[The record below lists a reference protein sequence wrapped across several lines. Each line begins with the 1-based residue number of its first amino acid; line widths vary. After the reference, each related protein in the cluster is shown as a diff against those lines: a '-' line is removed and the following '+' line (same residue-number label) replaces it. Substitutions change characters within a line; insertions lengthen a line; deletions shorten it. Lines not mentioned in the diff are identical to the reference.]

1 YGERIASMLRS
12 RRRYDDSLAAWRAL
26 EKMVPEESRFAA
38 EIGEILEIQGD
49 AEGAKAAYRRS
60 LAARHQPKLWRALI
74 ALEKAQFDFAKAWE
88 PDMKELLDRLPATE
102 ELKKKYP
109 RAVAITV
116 LDHAVVRVND
126 DGSAV
131 NFVHLVFKLLDE
143 KGVAKY
149 HDVQR
154 VGEMLEIRAILPDG
168 TVMLPT
174 GLKRRPFNM
183 EGLVP
188 GTVIVHRY
196 VSSQAA
202 SPRGGYD
209 GSEFFFQDREL
220 RNDPNPVLLSRFVV
234 IAPKGMKLEPVVRN
248 FDGEPQTKELD
259 GAVATIWEKRDMPRI
274 TAEYLMPPNDKV
286 IPLVDYSR
294 PEDFG
299 GANWKYLGERKTTWP
314 TPLLEDALADALA
327 GATADREKLEAIY
340 RYVNTE
346 ITGDRGTS
354 RYPSGILVEK
364 AGNRA
369 QLFEALVRTAGI
381 AYRTGRAMAWNG
393 VGIDLK
399 RPDASAFKRRFL
411 WLMPKVGD
419 PIAHFMG
426 ARLAPFGL
434 VPAAYR
440 GSAVFLASEE
450 GGRII
455 RLREG
460 GPDVS
465 LSSSFQVALGKD
477 EESAS
482 VKGSVVYRSV
492 ASYRT
497 KRRVIEMSADDRRKY
512 AESQLTRYFANPE
525 LTRFEFPDLET
536 PGKPLRFLVEGTM
549 KTYLAAQGD
558 VFVADLGLPASGMTS
573 RFVQRVERTYD
584 LVLTRTRHVRDEYVI
599 DLGEVFEVS
608 KLPEAHVAIHDA
620 GTYSLTWRQ
629 RGNRVIVRRDVH
641 LKPARYTPDEHAGFV
656 VWCKGI
662 DDAEQRKLELRKR

>member
-1 YGERIASMLRS
+1 
-12 RRRYDDSLAAWRAL
+12 
-26 EKMVPEESRFAA
+26 
-38 EIGEILEIQGD
+38 
-49 AEGAKAAYRRS
+49 
-60 LAARHQPKLWRALI
+60 
-74 ALEKAQFDFAKAWE
+74 
-88 PDMKELLDRLPATE
+88 
-102 ELKKKYP
+102 
-109 RAVAITV
+109 
-116 LDHAVVRVND
+116 
-126 DGSAV
+126 
-131 NFVHLVFKLLDE
+131 
-143 KGVAKY
+143 
-149 HDVQR
+149 
-154 VGEMLEIRAILPDG
+154 
-168 TVMLPT
+168 MLPT

-188 GTVIVHRY
+188 GTVIDHRF
-196 VSSQAA
+196 VTFQAA

-209 GSEFFFQDREL
+209 GSEFFFQDHEL
-220 RNDPNPVLLSRFVV
+220 RNDPNPVLLSRLVV
-234 IAPKGMKLEPVVRN
+234 IAPRGMKLEPVVRN

-259 GAVATIWEKRDMPRI
+259 GAVATIREKRDMPRI
-274 TAEYLMPPNDKV
+274 TAEYLMPPNDEV

-299 GANWKYLGERKTTWP
+299 SANWKYLGERKTTWP
-314 TPLLEDALADALA
+314 TPLLEDVLADALA

-354 RYPSGILVEK
+354 RYPSGILMEK

-381 AYRTGRAMAWNG
+381 AYRTGRAQAWNG

-426 ARLAPFGL
+426 PRLAPFGL

-440 GSAVFLASEE
+440 GSAAFLASEE

-455 RLREG
+455 RLPEG

-465 LSSSFQVALGKD
+465 SSTSFQVSLGKD
-477 EESAS
+477 EKTAH
-482 VKGSVVYRSV
+482 VKGELVLRSQR
-492 ASYRT
+492 SYGT
-497 KRRVIEMSADDRRKY
+497 KRRFIEMAADDRRKA
-512 AESQLTRYFANPE
+512 AENRITRYFANPE

-536 PGKPLRFLVEGTM
+536 PGKPLRYVVEGTM

-558 VFVADLGLPASGMTS
+558 VFVADLGLPATGMTA
-573 RFVQRVERTYD
+573 RFVELAARTYD
-584 LVLTRTRHVRDEYVI
+584 LLLTRAMHVRDEYVI
-599 DLGEVFEVS
+599 DLGEAFEVS
-608 KLPEAHVAIHDA
+608 KLPEDHIVIHDA

-629 RGNRVIVRRDVH
+629 RGDRVTVRRDIH
-641 LKPARYTPDEHAGFV
+641 LKPARYAPDEHAGFV
-656 VWCKGI
+656 AWCKGI
-662 DDAEQRKLELRKR
+662 DDAEQRKLELRKRQQ